1 VVFHKN
7 LLSNYLGQGWVS
19 LMGFAFVPL
28 YIKYL
33 GIEAYGL
40 IGLFAVL
47 QSWLMLLDMGMTPT
61 LGREMARFTGGG
73 RSIESIRDLLRS
85 VEIVAIIVAFL
96 IAGGVGFGA
105 NWIAVN
111 WLRSD
116 SISVDTVTNAF
127 VIMGIVT
134 ALRFVEGIYRSA
146 ITGLQH
152 QVLYNKISAIMATL
166 RGLGAVV
173 ILKWVSPTIQAFFL
187 WQGLVSILTLL
198 ILGIFTY
205 KSLKKGER
213 SGRFSFGE
221 LKSVSIFAGGILGIT
236 LLKLMLTQI
245 DKVILSKLLTLSD
258 FGYYTLATT
267 VASSLLVLVS
277 PVVQAIYPKFCE
289 LHARH
294 DYNGFVDNFHKSSQL
309 VSVIAGSF
317 CITMIFF
324 SQTFLEVW
332 TQDSFTASKVSP
344 LLMILSVGSLMNGLM
359 WIPYQAQLAHKW
371 TKLPVFIN
379 LISVIIIV
387 PSIIYIVPKYGVVGA
402 AWIWVTLNCGYFFI
416 SGNFMFK
423 KILITEKWHWYF
435 HDVFKP
441 LIVTTIIILIT
452 KMILPIPDT
461 MFLQLVSL
469 STAVFLGII
478 GGSVTS
484 KYIRGQ
490 FSKAFIFIIKK

>member
-1 VVFHKN
+1 MLKKN
-7 LLSNYLGQGWVS
+7 LLANYFGQGWIA
-19 LMGFAFVPL
+19 LMGILFVPI

-47 QSWLMLLDMGMTPT
+47 QSWLTLLDMGMTPT

-116 SISVDTVTNAF
+116 LISVDTVTNAF

-146 ITGLQH
+146 IIGMQH
-152 QVLYNKISAIMATL
+152 QVLFNIINAIMATL
-166 RGLGAVV
+166 RGLGAVI
-173 ILKWVSPTIQAFFL
+173 ILKWVSPTILAFFL
-187 WQGLVSILTLL
+187 WQGLLSILTLL
-198 ILGIFTY
+198 ILGIATY
-205 KSLKKGER
+205 KSLAKGER
-213 SGRFSFGE
+213 SGRFSYGE
-221 LKSVSIFAGGILGIT
+221 LKSVSKFAGGMLGIT
-236 LLKLMLTQI
+236 LLKILLTQI

-267 VASSLLVLVS
+267 VASSLLILVS

-294 DYNGFVDNFHKSSQL
+294 DYDGFADNFHKSSQL

-324 SQTFLEVW
+324 SQIFLEVW
-332 TQDSFTASKVSP
+332 TQDIFTASKVSP
-344 LLMILSVGSLMNGLM
+344 LLMILSVGSLLNGMM
-359 WIPYQAQLAHKW
+359 WIPYQAQLAYQW
-371 TKLPVFIN
+371 TKLPIFIN
-379 LISVIIIV
+379 LISVIIII
-387 PSIIYIVPKYGVVGA
+387 PSIIYFVPKYGAIGA

-416 SGNFMFK
+416 SGNIMFK
-423 KILITEKWHWYF
+423 KILVAEKWEWYIK
-435 HDVFKP
+435 DVFVP
-441 LIVTTIIILIT
+441 LMVATVVISLLKIILPYPDTII
-452 KMILPIPDT
+452 
-461 MFLQLVSL
+461 LQLTSL
-469 STAVFLGII
+469 SIAVFVGIVASGI
-478 GGSVTS
+478 TS
-484 KYIRGQ
+484 EYIRSQLLKGINVVVR
-490 FSKAFIFIIKK
+490 K